1 MLTNHA
7 PNSFLAT
14 KMVKVADFMLFD
26 VTYLN
31 GFEIGVCVDIAG
43 RRLSIRATE
52 TDTNEGVL
60 SFYHFFGLVV
70 LFIPH
75 YFCVSHRKFV
85 LFFPQLV
92 GCLI

>member
-1 MLTNHA
+1 MA
-7 PNSFLAT
+7 CFS
-14 KMVKVADFMLFD
+14 
-26 VTYLN
+26 
-31 GFEIGVCVDIAG
+31 GFEILGVFMDIAG

-60 SFYHFFGLVV
+60 VFFFGLVV